1 MVRHICETVLDGCI
15 RVHILVPMNND
26 DSILVATIHITE
38 ARDME
43 RQHESASAYHA
54 IRVEPGAYRV
64 EMRTSRYGD
73 RYLLATFTGICTH
86 SGYGGRRYHEEEGQ
100 PSEVTR
106 QPYKYELRSG
116 RFAGGRV
123 EIHSDAAIDLARGV

>member
-1 MVRHICETVLDGCI
+1 MNSDG
-15 RVHILVPMNND
+15 
-26 DSILVATIHITE
+26 SIHVATIHID
-38 ARDME
+38 APRDME
-43 RQHESASAYHA
+43 RSHESASAYHS

-86 SGYGGRRYHEEEGQ
+86 SGYGGRRYHEEEGK

-116 RFAGGRV
+116 RYWGGRV
-123 EIHSDAAIDLARGV
+123 EIHNDAAIDLARGV